1 MAGAKK
7 LMQFHCTRI
16 HIQINLNQIYKSIK
30 RCIKIPGIIEDYH
43 IQCNVIIWIKNRYWW
58 CHASCRFHQDKMDVK
73 RIEMGLTA
81 RGTRSRSFDCAFL
94 VNDAKFSRCQQNVKA
109 SRRSPPKPLRG
120 IGRCSSVVILRISI
134 ERRTH
139 VDAEDPEKKKEIES
153 RVDVSTPRGKN
164 LGSTLFPSRIS
175 VRRGTVPMEIGDLES
190 GNLVRPMEISVPRIE
205 TEDVDPKSMRHRPCA
220 VCGLRPSAGHRLRR
234 HGALDR
240 FRRTAGMNRR

>member
-16 HIQINLNQIYKSIK
+16 HIQMNLNQIYKSIK

-139 VDAEDPEKKKEIES
+139 VDAEDPEKKRKSNRELTFLRQEA
-153 RVDVSTPRGKN
+153 RTW
-164 LGSTLFPSRIS
+164 
-175 VRRGTVPMEIGDLES
+175 
-190 GNLVRPMEISVPRIE
+190 VRPCSLPGSPSVAARSRW
-205 TEDVDPKSMRHRPCA
+205 KSATWSPA
-220 VCGLRPSAGHRLRR
+220 TWFGQWKSAFQG
-234 HGALDR
+234 
-240 FRRTAGMNRR
+240 